1 MVYCQGL
8 RRFRFYQLNGEKKM
22 KAVVF
27 EKYGPPEVLQMKEVE
42 KPTPKENEVLVKIHA
57 TSVTAADWR
66 MRKTDPF
73 LARMMNGLLRPK
85 KFNILGIEL
94 AGEIEVVGDGV
105 TLFKPGD
112 QIFGTTGFTFGAY
125 AEYVCIPE
133 DGPIA
138 LKPNNMSFGEAATL
152 QVGADTALFFLR
164 TQGNIQSGQKVLIYG
179 ASSSVGS
186 YGVQVAKY
194 LGAEVTAVCSTSN
207 LEWVK
212 DLGADKVIDYK
223 KEDFTKSGETYDAI
237 FDAVGKLSLFG
248 SMKALKEEGVFL
260 DAVHMLRRGVQAKF
274 ATMRSSKKILGG
286 TATGLAEDLVFIK
299 ELVEAGNL
307 KPVIDR
313 SYPWEELA
321 EAHRYVETGRK
332 KGNVIITVINNS

>member
-1 MVYCQGL
+1 
-8 RRFRFYQLNGEKKM
+8 M

-42 KPTPKENEVLVKIHA
+42 KPTPKANEVLVKIHA

-66 MRKTDPF
+66 MRKPDPF
-73 LARMMNGLLRPK
+73 LVRMTNGFFRPK

-94 AGEIEVVGDGV
+94 AGEIEAVGNAV

-133 DGPIA
+133 DGSITQ
-138 LKPNNMSFGEAATL
+138 KPANLSFGEAAVVP
-152 QVGADTALFFLR
+152 VGTDTAFFFLR
-164 TQGNIQSGQKVLIYG
+164 TQGNIQDGQKVLIYG

-186 YGVQVAKY
+186 YAVQLAKY
-194 LGAEVTAVCSTSN
+194 YGTEVTAVCSTSN
-207 LEWVK
+207 LDWVK
-212 DLGADKVIDYK
+212 DLGADTVIDYK
-223 KEDFTKSGETYDAI
+223 KEDFTKSGETYDVI

-248 SMKALKEEGVFL
+248 SMKALKEGGVFL
-260 DAVHMLRRGVQAKF
+260 DAVHMLRRSVQAKF

-286 TATGLAEDLVFIK
+286 IAPGLVEDLVFFK
-299 ELVEAGNL
+299 ELIESGKL

-313 SYPWEELA
+313 SYPIEEVA

-332 KGNVIITVINNS
+332 KGNVIIKIIE

>member
-1 MVYCQGL
+1 
-8 RRFRFYQLNGEKKM
+8 M

-27 EKYGPPEVLQMKEVE
+27 EKYGPPEVLEMKEIE
-42 KPTPKENEVLVKIHA
+42 KPTPKENEVLIKIYA

-66 MRKTDPF
+66 MRKPDPF
-73 LARMMNGLLRPK
+73 LARMMNGVFTPK

-94 AGEIEVVGDGV
+94 AGVVEAVGNDV
-105 TLFKPGD
+105 TKFQPGD
-112 QIFGTTGFTFGAY
+112 EIFGTTGFTFGAY

-133 DGPIA
+133 DGSITQ
-138 LKPNNMSFGEAATL
+138 KPSNLTFGESAVVP
-152 QVGADTALFFLR
+152 VGIDTALFFLR

-186 YGVQVAKY
+186 YAVQLAKY
-194 LGAEVTAVCSTSN
+194 YEAEVTAVCSTSN

-212 DLGADKVIDYK
+212 ELGADRMIDYTA
-223 KEDFTKSGETYDAI
+223 EDFTKSGETYDSI

-248 SMKALKEEGVFL
+248 SMKALKVGGVFL
-260 DAVHMLRRGVQAKF
+260 DAVHMMRRSVQAKF
-274 ATMRSSKKILGG
+274 ATMRSNKKILGG
-286 TATGLAEDLVFIK
+286 TATGLVEDLVFIK
-299 ELVEAGNL
+299 KLVEAGKL

-313 SYPWEELA
+313 SYPLEKVA

-332 KGNVIITVINNS
+332 RGNVIITVVES